1 MRLLPEQCAAWAEE
15 RVREEIEVNAAPTL
29 LEIVD
34 VAGAEH
40 PVTLQD
46 LDISHRDGFAVLPG
60 VCSEFSFRAVR
71 PLR

>member
-1 MRLLPEQCAAWAEE
+1 MRPLPAQCAAWAEE
-15 RVREEIEVNAAPTL
+15 RLSEIEANAAPTL

-40 PVTLQD
+40 LVPLQD
-46 LDISHRDGFAVLPG
+46 LDIGHSDGFAVLPG